1 MNDQEILAAVEAEEK
16 RALGWGDGELSQERE
31 TLLRYYNQEP
41 YGNEVEGRSQIVTSE
56 VADTVEWILPSLLK
70 IFTASDKAVE
80 FDPQGPEDI
89 EAAEQATD
97 AVNYVFYRQN
107 AGFVA
112 LYSFF
117 KDALIQ
123 KNGYIKVYYE
133 QFDKKKKEQYQGL
146 TDDELAMLL
155 QDKSIEVV
163 AHTAY
168 AVATMMGPQPE
179 MEGQPPQAMQLHD
192 VVIQRTEKAGQVRVL
207 PVPPEEI
214 LVSADLNTVNVQEA
228 PFFAHRTQ
236 KTLSDLRE
244 MGYKVDDIGS
254 DDSFLETG
262 GERLARRVYDEEELY
277 QADNSTDP
285 SMRRVWVTEAYIRLD
300 VDGDGIAELKKVV
313 KAGGKILE
321 TEDAEVIPFAAI
333 TPIIMTHR
341 HMGKSVAELVA
352 DLQIIKSTVL
362 RQTLDN
368 VYLTNAPRMAVLASA
383 SGSVQA
389 NLDDLLTVRP
399 GGIVREYAPGAVR
412 PLDVPFMG
420 AAGLEMMEYLDTVR
434 ETRTG
439 VTRYN
444 QGIDANSLN
453 KTASGIT
460 QIMTASQQR
469 IELLARIFAET
480 GVKQLFKL
488 ILHCLGKYHGREL
501 IIRLKDEF
509 VAYDPRNWNTEM
521 DLVVSVGLG
530 TGNKDQQLMHLTQ
543 MAQAQAEAVKAGGL
557 GKIVTLKNVF
567 NVQAKIA
574 ENAGFKDVEEFWTD
588 PETVPPQPPGPN
600 PEMEKAKMEGEIE
613 KYKAD
618 QSMQL
623 EKYKADQ
630 SMEIERYKADQ
641 QAQAEQMKTQAE
653 TERAAIQAQSQ
664 QSIEGMRIE
673 NDAKGAQ
680 AAIGGSVQAAVEK
693 IQMLVQHAEKSVMA
707 AAQKTDDPQQQQA
720 LMVLI
725 QELRQAQS
733 ETLEHIGGR
742 IEAAMSRPKTLVRG
756 PDGRASGVI

>member
-97 AVNYVFYRQN
+97 SVNYVFYRQN

-123 KNGYIKVYYE
+123 KNGYIKVFYE
-133 QFDKKKKEQYQGL
+133 QTDKKRKEQYQGL

-155 QDKSIEVV
+155 QDESIEVV

-168 AVATMMGPQPE
+168 PVAPMMGLEQEEAPE
-179 MEGQPPQAMQLHD
+179 PGEVEENAQNPAMQLHD
-192 VVIQRTEKAGQVRVL
+192 VVIQRTEKSGTVRVL

-214 LVSADLNTVNVQEA
+214 LVSPDLNTVNVQDA

-236 KTLSDLRE
+236 KTISDLRE
-244 MGYKVDDIGS
+244 MGYEVDDLGG
-254 DDSFLETG
+254 DDTFIENS
-262 GERLARRVYDEEELY
+262 GERLARRVYDEEEMY
-277 QADNSTDP
+277 NHTDSTDP

-313 KAGGKILE
+313 KAGGKVLE
-321 TEDAEVIPFAAI
+321 TDDAEVIPFASI

-352 DLQIIKSTVL
+352 DLQIIKSTIL

-368 VYLTNAPRMAVLASA
+368 VYLTNAPQRAVLASA
-383 SGSVQA
+383 NGTVQA

-412 PLDVPFMG
+412 DLTVPFMG
-420 AAGLEMMEYLDTVR
+420 QAGLQMMEYMDTVR
-434 ETRTG
+434 ENRTG

-444 QGIDANSLN
+444 QGIDSNSLN

-469 IELLARIFAET
+469 IELIARIFAET

-501 IIRLKDEF
+501 IIRLKGEF
-509 VAYDPRNWNTEM
+509 VAYDPRNWSTEM

-543 MAQAQAEAVKAGGL
+543 MAQAQAEAVKGGGL
-557 GKIVTLKNVF
+557 GKIVTLKNIY

-574 ENAGFKDVEEFWTD
+574 ENAGFKDVESFWTD
-588 PETVPPQPPGPN
+588 PETVPPEQPKPD
-600 PEMEKAKMEGEIE
+600 PEMQKVEAQKAL
-613 KYKAD
+613 D
-618 QSMQL
+618 QQKLQAQQEMNQAQLQNDQMKGAAQMQL
-623 EKYKADQ
+623 ERDKASQQMDLEQ
-630 SMEIERYKADQ
+630 FKAQ
-641 QAQAEQMKTQAE
+641 KAAELEQFKAEKAAELEAFKAQMQAQTDREVGVF
-653 TERAAIQAQSQ
+653 RAQSDHAYKMTQ
-664 QSIEGMRIE
+664 GGP
-673 NDAKGAQ
+673 NYGA
-680 AAIGGSVQAAVEK
+680 
-693 IQMLVQHAEKSVMA
+693 
-707 AAQKTDDPQQQQA
+707 
-720 LMVLI
+720 
-725 QELRQAQS
+725 
-733 ETLEHIGGR
+733 
-742 IEAAMSRPKTLVRG
+742 
-756 PDGRASGVI
+756 